1 MPSSRKKIRTK
12 YLKGLSKSDKA
23 KQKEAILK
31 SRKDAKGGKYKPR
44 PKLKS
49 FQNKKSPHVKKALKK
64 FNLVSMKDLEKISK
78 ETGCSMASL
87 KIILKKG
94 RGAYYSDGS
103 RANQNADSWA
113 YARLASAITGGGASK
128 VDYKH
133 LKSGKCNSKVMK
145 VTKKPKKQS
154 RARKP
159 KKFKIQKKEKKPI
172 EKPWITYA
180 EAHKYEDEAK
190 EQNVS
195 KVARSARGF
204 MRAYEKDNTK
214 TKLEKIKVPKFP
226 KQNWRQRRN
235 AFVARHLIQY
245 NKKTTPRR
253 WLALVMW
260 AYKPPGRRPKKSTKK
275 VKYVRKTR
283 GMARTFKMGKRR
295 KSKGKKPTQ
304 FQGHVTRTRG
314 GTPIFIRSKNLHTYN
329 PNWSDVSAES
339 ILNSRLPPFQKYLL
353 LGVWAA
359 ANYSPGTK
367 IPDIIQGDGGYLR
380 DSALTPGIIP
390 MRAPSSYA
398 TYSPG
403 LLLESISPYKPV
415 PRQVVRAQGK
425 RKQKSPKRLQGKRKQ
440 KSPKRLQGKISSRK
454 NY

>member
-145 VTKKPKKQS
+145 VAKKPKKQS
-154 RARKP
+154 RARKS

-235 AFVARHLIQY
+235 AFVARHLMQY
-245 NKKTTPRR
+245 NKKPTPRR

-275 VKYVRKTR
+275 VKYVRKTSR
-283 GMARTFKMGKRR
+283 GVARTFKMGKRR
-295 KSKGKKPTQ
+295 KPKRKKPPP
-304 FQGHVTRTRG
+304 FQGHVRTSRG
-314 GTPIFIRSKNLHTYN
+314 GTPQIIKPLKLEGYN
-329 PNWSDVSAES
+329 PNFGDVTPKS
-339 ILNSRLPPFQKYLL
+339 ILNSRLPPLQKYLL

-359 ANYSPGTK
+359 ATYSPATK
-367 IPDIIQGDGGYLR
+367 IPDIIRGDGGYLQLG
-380 DSALTPGIIP
+380 DKTLMMLP
-390 MRAPSSYA
+390 MGAPSAYA

-403 LLLESISPYKPV
+403 VLLKGIAPKKHDVTRKEI
-415 PRQVVRAQGK
+415 RAKKNTRKEIRAKKNTRRKKSLNKNGK
-425 RKQKSPKRLQGKRKQ
+425 KK
-440 KSPKRLQGKISSRK
+440 
-454 NY
+454 

>member
-1 MPSSRKKIRTK
+1 MPSSRKRRKIRPK

-23 KQKEAILK
+23 KQKAAISK
-31 SRKDAKGGKYKPR
+31 SRKDAKSGKYATR

-49 FQNKKSPHVKKALKK
+49 FKSKKSPHVVKALKK
-64 FNLVSMKDLEKISK
+64 FDLESMKNLQKISK
-78 ETGCSMASL
+78 ETGCSIASL

-128 VDYKH
+128 VDYKQ
-133 LKSGKCNSKVMK
+133 LVEGKCNSKVMR
-145 VTKKPKKQS
+145 VAKKPKKQS

-235 AFVARHLIQY
+235 AFVARHLMQY
-245 NKKTTPRR
+245 NKKPTPRR

-275 VKYVRKTR
+275 VKYVRKTSR
-283 GMARTFKMGKRR
+283 GVARTFKMRKRR
-295 KSKGKKPTQ
+295 KPKRKKPSP
-304 FQGHVTRTRG
+304 FQGHVRTSRG
-314 GTPIFIRSKNLHTYN
+314 GTPQIIKPLKLEGYN
-329 PNWSDVSAES
+329 PNFGDVTPKR
-339 ILNSRLPPFQKYLL
+339 ILNSRLPPLQKYLL
-353 LGVWAA
+353 LGIWAA
-359 ANYSPGTK
+359 ATYSPATK
-367 IPDIIQGDGGYLR
+367 IPDIIRGDGGYLQLG
-380 DSALTPGIIP
+380 DQTPGIIP
-390 MRAPSSYA
+390 MGAPSAYA

-403 LLLESISPYKPV
+403 ALLKGI
-415 PRQVVRAQGK
+415 A
-425 RKQKSPKRLQGKRKQ
+425 PKKHDV
-440 KSPKRLQGKISSRK
+440 SRK
-454 NY
+454 DIRDKKNSRRKKSLDKNGKKK